1 MSEEPVET
9 AAAFARLALELHS
22 EEGVDET
29 IDAVAQF
36 ALKAVNCT
44 QAGIMLATKGS
55 GIEPGAATDVT
66 VEKADLLQLELG
78 EGPAHTIVSDRE
90 PVIVIPDT
98 LQDDRWPNWSPA
110 VTELGLRSVLAVRLQ
125 VRDQVVGVLELF
137 NSRPYAFEQDDVAVA
152 HILARHASVA
162 VGTARQEATL
172 WQAIDA
178 RKLIGQAQGI
188 LMERFNLDSDQAFA
202 VLRRYSQDNNVKL
215 REVAR
220 LLVDTG
226 SLTAGASVESREP
239 VQQ

>member
-1 MSEEPVET
+1 VET

-29 IDAVAQF
+29 IDAVARF
-36 ALKAVNCT
+36 AVKAVNCT
-44 QAGIMLATKGS
+44 RAGIVLAARG
-55 GIEPGAATDVT
+55 GRIDLGAATDET
-66 VEKADLLQLELG
+66 VEKADLLQLELA
-78 EGPAHTIVSDRE
+78 EGPAWAIIADRE
-90 PVIVIPDT
+90 PAIVVSDT
-98 LQDDRWPNWSPA
+98 VDETRWPSWSSTVA
-110 VTELGLRSVLAVRLQ
+110 GLGLRSVLAVRLQ
-125 VRDQVVGVLELF
+125 VRDQTVGVLELF
-137 NSRPYAFEQDDVAVA
+137 NERPYAFEPDDVAVA

-162 VGTARQEATL
+162 LGTARQEETL

-188 LMERFNLDSDQAFA
+188 LMERFDLDSDRAFA

-226 SLTAGASVESREP
+226 QLTSAEDGEP
-239 VQQ
+239 VEQ